1 MPALLQLYKNAYK
14 GLSRETWFLSL
25 VILINRSGTMVIPF
39 MTMYATQKLGF
50 SIAKAGFIMSFF
62 GLGSIIGAFIGG
74 KITDS
79 IGYYKVQLFSLFAGG
94 FMFITVGY
102 LTTYVSLCIGIL
114 ILSVVN
120 ESFRPANAAAVAAY
134 SLPSNRTRSYSL
146 NRLAINLGWAFGGS
160 IGGFLAARSYHA
172 LFWVDG
178 LTNIF
183 AAILL
188 MFVLNRPAEVKA
200 NLSKAKELN
209 SLTVSSAYQDK
220 EYLLFIGLTILFA
233 FCFFQMFTMLPVFYK
248 TQLHISENEIGLLMA
263 LNGLLIAFIEMVLV
277 YNLERRNTP
286 LKFIS
291 YGVWLVA
298 ISYVL
303 FNLLQGRFM
312 LALLSI
318 LVITAGEMFSM
329 PFMNTYWISR
339 SNDSNRGQYAALYSM
354 SWATSQIA
362 APSIGGWIAD
372 TYSFKMLFWVL
383 FFIAV
388 IAGFGYTRLTSSSTP
403 LPEEREVSP

>member
-1 MPALLQLYKNAYK
+1 MPALLQLYKSAYK

-39 MTMYATQKLGF
+39 MTMYATQKLSF
-50 SIAKAGFIMSFF
+50 SIAQAGFIMSFF
-62 GLGSIIGAFIGG
+62 GVGSIIGAFIGG

-79 IGYYKVQLFSLFAGG
+79 IGYQKVQLFALVSGG
-94 FMFITVGY
+94 IMFIIVGY
-102 LTTYVSLCIGIL
+102 LTTYVSLCIGVL
-114 ILSVVN
+114 ILSIVN

-134 SLPSNRTRSYSL
+134 SLPENRTRSYSL

-160 IGGFLAARSYHA
+160 IGGFLAARNYHV

-178 LTNIF
+178 LTNIS

-188 MFVLNRPAEVKA
+188 VFVLNKPAKIKA
-200 NLSKAKELN
+200 TPSKTNETSA
-209 SLTVSSAYQDK
+209 LTVSSAYKDK
-220 EYLLFIGLTILFA
+220 EYLGFIGLTILFA
-233 FCFFQMFTMLPVFYK
+233 FCFFQMFTLLPVFYK
-248 TQLHISENEIGLLMA
+248 TQLHISEVEIGILMA
-263 LNGLLIAFIEMVLV
+263 INGLLIALIEMVLV
-277 YNLERRNTP
+277 YNLERRNRP

-303 FNLLQGRFM
+303 FNLLTGRFM

-318 LVITAGEMFSM
+318 FIITAGEMLSM

-339 SNDSNRGQYAALYSM
+339 SNDKNRGQYAALYSM

-362 APSIGGWIAD
+362 APSIGGWIAN
-372 TYSFKMLFWVL
+372 TYSFNLLFWVL
-383 FFIAV
+383 FVTGAL
-388 IAGFGYTRLTSSSTP
+388 AGIGYARLKNPVVSTNYR
-403 LPEEREVSP
+403 LKGN